1 MEPYLHAVLVLVLN
15 EMVQNFYFEVKVPH
29 GTQYR
34 TIQRKNKHTNTNHNN
49 NFKMCGYWGQQSP
62 LGCPRW
68 QWTHIPFPAERKTKI
83 RKRSYLDN

>member
-49 NFKMCGYWGQQSP
+49 NFKMCGY
-62 LGCPRW
+62 
-68 QWTHIPFPAERKTKI
+68 
-83 RKRSYLDN
+83 